1 VFVVK
6 LNVFRGVL
14 NAVKMVYRFISPF
27 FSFLFIFYRVQNDP
41 ANCLFL
47 KFEELQ
53 ANPFR
58 TVKQV
63 SMFLELPMTSVELK
77 SVVAQTVLQE
87 MRNSVHAG
95 GVYNDR
101 SGTSIVFCMYGS
113 FGILYRFV
121 F

>member
-1 VFVVK
+1 
-6 LNVFRGVL
+6 
-14 NAVKMVYRFISPF
+14 
-27 FSFLFIFYRVQNDP
+27 VQNDP

-53 ANPFR
+53 VNPFR
-58 TVKQV
+58 AVKQV

-101 SGTSIVFCMYGS
+101 SGTNQYCVLYLWFLRDTVPFCFLM
-113 FGILYRFV
+113 FFIHR
-121 F
+121 